1 MNQMSK
7 RPVGSE
13 SSNLQPY
20 TDESYHFEEQQRMRL
35 AEVKAMEEV
44 LDVEMANIVS
54 NIEYGLSEFN
64 QRLRRKAGLK
74 NIRDRIHAMI
84 QVPVVTTADKPKGM
98 VESIEMDQIENMD
111 GAQALVQKL
120 DSLRR
125 NGETS

>member
-7 RPVGSE
+7 RPIGSE
-13 SSNLQPY
+13 SGNLQPY

>member
-20 TDESYHFEEQQRMRL
+20 TDESFHFEEQQRMRL

-74 NIRDRIHAMI
+74 NIRDRINAMI
-84 QVPVVTTADKPKGM
+84 QVPVVTTADVPKGM
-98 VESIEMDQIENMD
+98 VESLPMDQVENLD
-111 GAQALVQKL
+111 GARALVQKL

-125 NGETS
+125 NGEES

>member
-1 MNQMSK
+1 MSK

-20 TDESYHFEEQQRMRL
+20 TDESFHFEEQQRMRL

-74 NIRDRIHAMI
+74 NIRDRINAMI
-84 QVPVVTTADKPKGM
+84 QVPVVTTADVPKGM
-98 VESIEMDQIENMD
+98 VESLPMDQVENLD
-111 GAQALVQKL
+111 GARALVQKL

-125 NGETS
+125 NGEES